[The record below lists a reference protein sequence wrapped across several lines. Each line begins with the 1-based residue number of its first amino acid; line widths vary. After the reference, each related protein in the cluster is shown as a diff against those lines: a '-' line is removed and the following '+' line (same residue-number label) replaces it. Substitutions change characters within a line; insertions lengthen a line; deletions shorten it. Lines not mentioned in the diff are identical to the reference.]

1 MDNIDGI
8 DNTYVSNLNSVSALF
23 DRLIT
28 EKIKLY
34 FFEQMKPSNYV
45 LDSIERQKKT
55 IATIHMALHH
65 TFTNIFNDKKY
76 HVLLEKRTFNNNLK
90 NLTLNVEQLV
100 EMNLN
105 VGTADNTIAKILE
118 QLSLSRSS
126 LEKRSNNKNAIDES
140 IVELLS

>member
-1 MDNIDGI
+1 MDNMN
-8 DNTYVSNLNSVSALF
+8 NTYVSNLNSVSALF

-34 FFEQMKPSNYV
+34 FFEQMKFSDSV
-45 LDSIERQKKT
+45 VHSIERQKKT
-55 IATIHMALHH
+55 ISTIHMALHY

-76 HVLLEKRTFNNNLK
+76 NVLLEKRTFNNNLK

-105 VGTADNTIAKILE
+105 VGTADNAIAKILE

>member
-1 MDNIDGI
+1 MDNM

-34 FFEQMKPSNYV
+34 FFEQMKFSDSV
-45 LDSIERQKKT
+45 VHSIERQKKT
-55 IATIHMALHH
+55 IATIHMALHY

-76 HVLLEKRTFNNNLK
+76 NVLLEKRTFNNNLK

-105 VGTADNTIAKILE
+105 VGTADNAIAKILE

>member
-1 MDNIDGI
+1 MDNM

-34 FFEQMKPSNYV
+34 FFEQMKSSDSV
-45 LDSIERQKKT
+45 VHSIERQKKT
-55 IATIHMALHH
+55 IATIHMALHY

-76 HVLLEKRTFNNNLK
+76 NVLLEKRTFNNNLK

-105 VGTADNTIAKILE
+105 VGTADNAIAKILE

>member
-1 MDNIDGI
+1 MDNM

-34 FFEQMKPSNYV
+34 FFEQMKSSDSV
-45 LDSIERQKKT
+45 VHSIERQKKT
-55 IATIHMALHH
+55 ISTIHMALHY

-76 HVLLEKRTFNNNLK
+76 NVLLEKRTFNNNLK

-105 VGTADNTIAKILE
+105 VGTADNAIAKILE
-118 QLSLSRSS
+118 QLFLSRSS

>member
-1 MDNIDGI
+1 MDNIDS
-8 DNTYVSNLNSVSALF
+8 TYVSNLNSVSALF

-34 FFEQMKPSNYV
+34 FFEQMKSSDSV
-45 LDSIERQKKT
+45 VHSIERQKKT

-76 HVLLEKRTFNNNLK
+76 NVLLEKRTFNNALK

-105 VGTADNTIAKILE
+105 VGTADNAIATILE
-118 QLSLSRSS
+118 QLFLSRSS
-126 LEKRSNNKNAIDES
+126 LEKRSNNKNTIDES